1 MRPWTG
7 LRPPPPYWVG
17 QVGAVQPLAPM
28 RWRHTSA
35 SPVAVRPPSIDAASP
50 PPGLRRDLGK
60 FASNQARAS
69 ARKASRS
76 RSGAAPSAMSL
87 VSLVSV
93 DAKHRRVPLRPGNK
107 DFGHGKHHPPLH
119 GEDG

>member
-1 MRPWTG
+1 MRPWAG
-7 LRPPPPYWVG
+7 VSPPPPYWVG

-35 SPVAVRPPSIDAASP
+35 SPVAVRPPSIDAARP
-50 PPGLRRDLGK
+50 PLGLRRDLGK
-60 FASNQARAS
+60 LASNQARAS

-76 RSGAAPSAMSL
+76 RSGAAPSAMVL

-93 DAKHRRVPLRPGNK
+93 AAQDRRLTWRPGKK
-107 DFGHGKHHPPLH
+107 DFGHGEHLPPPH
-119 GEDG
+119 GE